1 MTLGVEDLS
10 FAYGDRILFDGF
22 TLAFDDLGITSI
34 LGPSG
39 CGKTT
44 LLKILAGLT
53 APRQGR
59 ISTGSDHAVSFV
71 FQEPRL
77 LPWRTVLENV
87 ALPLVRWYGKE
98 GARNRS
104 RRFLDLV
111 SLGDRAGAYP
121 DALSGGQR
129 QRVSIARAFAFP
141 AAVILMDEPF
151 QALDLPLRIQ
161 LMQMTQRLLTE
172 EPRTVVAVSHDP
184 REAIYLASRAVVL
197 TEAPVRVAL
206 DLTIDLSREDRA
218 YSSRAH
224 AELEA
229 RLFAA
234 LSE

>member
-1 MTLGVEDLS
+1 MTLEMEGLGFS
-10 FAYGDRILFDGF
+10 YGDRLLFADF
-22 TLAFDDLGITSI
+22 SLSFEDRRITSI

-44 LLKILAGLT
+44 LLKILAGLIV
-53 APRQGR
+53 PQQGR
-59 ISTGSDHAVSFV
+59 VRADDDHPVAFV

-77 LPWRTVLENV
+77 LPWRTVHENV
-87 ALPLVRWYGKE
+87 ALSLVRRFGKE
-98 GARNRS
+98 GARTRT

-111 SLGDRAGAYP
+111 GLGDRAGAYP
-121 DALSGGQR
+121 EALSGGQR
-129 QRVSIARAFAFP
+129 QRVAIARAFAFP
-141 AAVILMDEPF
+141 ASAILMDEPF

-161 LMQMTQRLLTE
+161 LMDLTRRLLDE
-172 EPRTVVAVSHDP
+172 EPRTVVVVTHDP

-197 TEAPVRVAL
+197 TAAPVRVAL
-206 DLTIDLSREDRA
+206 DLVIDLSPADRA

-234 LSE
+234 LSA